1 MAAPR
6 LTNAGS
12 TVSPTIVRGKA
23 WAETYTIKENGAAVN
38 IAGRSYA
45 SQIRTA
51 TGTLAATAVCTIVDA
66 PGGKV
71 SVAFT
76 AAETSALVTGTE
88 YVWSLDETITGI
100 AGELL
105 RGDVQV
111 LENITNP

>member
-12 TVSPTIVRGKA
+12 TVSLVIVRGKA
-23 WAETYTIKENGAAVN
+23 WAETYTIKENGVAVN

-51 TGTLAATAVCTIVDA
+51 TGTLAATATCTIVDA
-66 PGGKV
+66 PAGKV

-76 AAETSALVTGTE
+76 AAETAALVTGNE
-88 YVWSLDETITGI
+88 YVWSFDETISSI
-100 AGELL
+100 ASERL